1 MRVDFDARSGPSG
14 EEPSGQVQFQGGGD
28 FTFGGPVTC
37 LNVRGNIATFSIDT
51 IFGIVTAEVTDNAAS
66 GTPDIIRAPAGG
78 PREPADCSPFGPND
92 GIVVDEATAGDLV
105 IVDAEPPPPVPGS
118 AAECRRGGY
127 ARFGFRSVGEC
138 LVFVLTARVCEALE
152 RRGVV
157 PRFCPPRLPVP
168 R

>member
-66 GTPDIIRAPAGG
+66 GTPDIIRAPAAA
-78 PREPADCSPFGPND
+78 R
-92 GIVVDEATAGDLV
+92 AT
-105 IVDAEPPPPVPGS
+105 
-118 AAECRRGGY
+118 RRLL
-127 ARFGFRSVGEC
+127 AVWP
-138 LVFVLTARVCEALE
+138 E
-152 RRGVV
+152 RRN
-157 PRFCPPRLPVP
+157 RCR
-168 R
+168 